1 MINLRGY
8 TKQQK
13 FGLLTLATKKTWEKF
28 EVDLL
33 YNKSTLENTDVVVD
47 GYGFNLILWRDRGNK
62 PLCQYFIT
70 RDSQGFITLV
80 LTTYKRGSKSNKH
93 KEVHYIKSMSD
104 CERAAT
110 TLTELELNELIKAL
124 PQTLSEHTVW
134 QETFKGILTHLVSET
149 PKVQGVRKRTP
160 QGDSLQREV
169 RHAFMRLSDMFKAF
183 QQYNKGGLVHGTDTK
198 YGLILSD
205 RELTLELFDANHN
218 LFLGFRVVPTD
229 SDNYD
234 FTHWNSNLPKPI
246 EFQDVSVFYEYAE
259 LLASSLTGG
268 LAMDFLVGL
277 EDCLTA
283 CGLWSVYNRAGV
295 DLY

>member
-1 MINLRGY
+1 MLNLRGY

-13 FGLLTLATKKTWEKF
+13 FGLLTLAIRKTWEKF
-28 EVDLL
+28 EADLL
-33 YNKSTLENTDVVVD
+33 YNKSSLENTDVVID
-47 GYGFNLILWRDRGNK
+47 GYGFNLDVWRDSGKR
-62 PLCQYFIT
+62 LCQYEIK
-70 RDSQGFITLV
+70 RDFQGFITLV
-80 LTTYKRGSKSNKH
+80 LTTYKRGDNSKEH
-93 KEVHYIKSMSD
+93 KETHIIKSLSD
-104 CERAAT
+104 CERVAT
-110 TLTELELNELIKAL
+110 TLTEVELDKLIKAL

-134 QETFKGILTHLVSET
+134 QETFEGILTPLVSET
-149 PKVQGVRKRTP
+149 PKVPSVRKRTP
-160 QGDSLQREV
+160 LGKSLQREV

-218 LFLGFRVVPTD
+218 LFLGFRVVLTD

-234 FTHWNSNLPKPI
+234 FTHWNSNLSKPI
-246 EFQDVSVFYEYAE
+246 EFQDVSVFYEYAN
-259 LLASSLTGG
+259 LLASSLTGN
-268 LAMDFLVGL
+268 LTLRFLGGL

-283 CGLWSVYNRAGV
+283 CGLWSVYNRSGI